1 MSKKNRRQSKRR
13 KVNGIVSKRTPP
25 RRKPIDMSRLK
36 DFVEYNFPPGE
47 PIREVITCE
56 KDIIS
61 AEEFLAKLPIWL
73 KLMDLYCKRRKEVYK
88 PTYYD

>member
-13 KVNGIVSKRTPP
+13 KVNGTVSKRTPC
-25 RRKPIDMSRLK
+25 RKLIDMSRLK
-36 DFVEYNFPPGE
+36 DFVECNFPPGE
-47 PIREVITCE
+47 PIREVIICE

-88 PTYYD
+88 PTYCD